1 EMGCRAIPKPGRET
15 SRFHN
20 VKIATEWLT
29 KSDSALQVP
38 STLNL
43 GIAGTALIHKV
54 NSPTKNHHMML
65 QVQGTSDSFDSIKI
79 SA

>member
-1 EMGCRAIPKPGRET
+1 LPTLSAIPKPGRET

-38 STLNL
+38 LTLAL
-43 GIAGTALIHKV
+43 KVAGTTLIQNM
-54 NSPTKNHHMML
+54 NSPLKII
-65 QVQGTSDSFDSIKI
+65 SFRLRI
-79 SA
+79 SP